1 MNILFLDNKYN
12 LYNTEQRFIE
22 KEHYW
27 DVQRYIRELAYL
39 GFEYAFLNP
48 VVLTIESHKNY
59 FRTLPLLRINEF
71 IHNKY
76 NTKEFKIICSSLPLD
91 YYQITNKSYWLHDI
105 IYSLYKEFNPFFTSL
120 HVMCNTKAKASWTQI
135 YQLIGIRGYLSDVNN
150 KKFELPVLNSFIKG
164 LTLFEYFISCLG
176 ARKGVVDT
184 AIKTADSGY
193 LTKRLVEVLQ
203 EIVIKEYDC
212 GNKNCLS
219 HLRYINID
227 GGISKSHDLILYG
240 KAIQKNII
248 DYKTKEVIAFR
259 NSYIYSNTLKLLNA
273 KKIYQINSNSIKLC
287 SVARTVCSKCF
298 MGTTVDNSNLS
309 KSVGVLAGQ
318 AIGEPST
325 QLTLRTFH
333 TGGVSR
339 FKKSTFKKKSKKGN
353 IYSFYLP
360 YLSKYWIISFWKKS
374 QKKKFYSYYNKV
386 FNLNTY
392 KLFCM
397 SFFDLTRLKSNLLFV
412 YSKWIYL
419 RDKVDIIS
427 SIYNCRITKLYQRHT
442 MYSDSTLKIDLNP
455 ILYIKHIGLLIKNA
469 KRKWVFLNLNK
480 SSFLEENYNYVFT
493 NKLNNFLKTY
503 SFNKKYLN
511 ISSLKFKKT
520 LFSNNLLN
528 VSSGF
533 SRLEKYCSVYHVSFF
548 SNKYKLK
555 FILKDSYVLLPLI
568 VFKLSNLFLKS
579 KNIITK

>member
-12 LYNTEQRFIE
+12 SYNIEQRFIE

-39 GFEYAFLNP
+39 GFEYAFSNP

-76 NTKEFKIICSSLPLD
+76 NTKEFKIICSSLPSD
-91 YYQITNKSYWLHDI
+91 YYQTTNKSYWVYDI

-120 HVMCNTKAKASWTQI
+120 HVMCNTKAKASWIQI
-135 YQLIGIRGYLSDVNN
+135 YQLIGVRGYLSDVNN
-150 KKFELPVLNSFIKG
+150 KRFELPVLNSFIKG

-203 EIVIKEYDC
+203 EVVIKEYDC

-219 HLRYINID
+219 HLRYISVD

-240 KAIQKNII
+240 KTIQKNIV
-248 DYKTKEVIAFR
+248 DYKTKEIIVFR
-259 NSYIYSNTLKLLNA
+259 DSYIYSDVLKRLNV
-273 KKIYQINSNSIKLC
+273 KKTYQINSNSIKLC

-298 MGTTVDNSNLS
+298 IGTTVYNSNLS
-309 KSVGVLAGQ
+309 KSVGILAGQ

-339 FKKSTFKKKSKKGN
+339 FKKSTFKKKSKKDN
-353 IYSFYLP
+353 TYSFLLP

-374 QKKKFYSYYNKV
+374 EKKKFYSYYNKV
-386 FNLNTY
+386 FNLNRI
-392 KLFCM
+392 KLFCV
-397 SFFDLTRLKSNLLFV
+397 SSLNSTKLKNNLLFV
-412 YSKWIYL
+412 YSKLIYL
-419 RDKVDIIS
+419 RDKTDIIS
-427 SIYNCRITKLYQRHT
+427 SIYNCRIPKLYQKHK
-442 MYSDSTLKIDLNP
+442 MHSDSIIKIDLNP
-455 ILYIKHIGLLIKNA
+455 ILYIKYIGLLIKNA
-469 KRKWVFLNLNK
+469 RRKWVFLNLNK
-480 SSFLEENYNYVFT
+480 NTFLEENYNYVFT
-493 NKLNNFLKTY
+493 SKLNNFCKTH

-511 ISSLKFKKT
+511 ISLFKFKKT

-528 VSSGF
+528 FSSDS

-548 SNKYKLK
+548 SNTYK
-555 FILKDSYVLLPLI
+555 FILKDSYVLSPI
-568 VFKLSNLFLKS
+568 VVFKLSDLFLES
-579 KNIITK
+579 KNIIAK